1 MERLQ
6 NFVWICC
13 DYAEALDDDFVLVA
27 VLALPSVPDP
37 SEGEKLIVSK
47 RNSPRFAELLLF
59 LLLGQ
64 WLPFEEEICRYEATT
79 VFPWLSPGTA
89 RLELVG
95 AGIDGAEG
103 SLGRLGPIRQEA
115 PFHERQN
122 TFACVAVEPDNWL
135 NTLRGDVIRGREACR
150 VDLVILIVEHIRIVG
165 MEPLSDPLLV
175 RPPAVSPA
183 HRFTA

>member
-1 MERLQ
+1 MRGFRQSQPSLIVLRLDDQRTAVVERLQ

-27 VLALPSVPDP
+27 VLALPFVPDP
-37 SEGEKLIVSK
+37 SECEQATIRK
-47 RNSPRFAELLLF
+47 RNRPRLTELFLF

-79 VFPWLSPGTA
+79 VFPWRSPGAA

-103 SLGRLGPIRQEA
+103 SLGRLGPIRQG
-115 PFHERQN
+115 P
-122 TFACVAVEPDNWL
+122 
-135 NTLRGDVIRGREACR
+135 I
-150 VDLVILIVEHIRIVG
+150 
-165 MEPLSDPLLV
+165 S
-175 RPPAVSPA
+175 
-183 HRFTA
+183 